1 MPMTIYR
8 AHFRDRSFALDQ
20 EGKTAL
26 SCRDGVLEYLGAELG
41 LEPANRVFTVYR
53 SPATIANAAMQ
64 MAGIPVTNE
73 HVEVGPPVPDAL
85 KISAV
90 VTSTMV
96 DRCHEKD
103 ASSVAVQNTVDATP
117 ELLQLLDNGKRELS
131 LGYDAGLRE
140 HHTFDFEQVDI
151 VPHHLAV
158 VEFGRCGPECS
169 FIDNRPEGLNMK
181 KGKKLLAAFCDQEGA
196 LSIEQLAEIV
206 NGLPDAIKSLPLD
219 RLQEFAPV
227 LQQIVAAAKEAGVEV
242 APVETPAAEVPAG
255 EDPAAMEDE
264 DPTPPGDQPKPSE
277 EKQPVMDAAKI
288 RQITDAATK
297 EHARVIM
304 KARDFLDKNYDFA
317 GKTTAQIMRDAIASE
332 TSEQF
337 ADNELALAFKM
348 LKRSPGV
355 DYSQFGDAKTTP
367 GSLET
372 LKNKEL

>member
-1 MPMTIYR
+1 MTIYR
-8 AHFRDRSFALDQ
+8 ARFRDRSFALDP

-41 LEPANRVFTVYR
+41 MEPATQIFTVYR

-73 HVEVGPPVPDAL
+73 HVEVGPPVPEVCR
-85 KISAV
+85 ISAV
-90 VTSTMV
+90 VNATMV
-96 DRCHEKD
+96 DRCHEQD
-103 ASSVAVQNTVDATP
+103 ASSVAVQNKVDATP
-117 ELLQLLDNGKRELS
+117 ELLQLLDSGKRELS

-140 HHTFDFEQVDI
+140 HHTYDFEQIDI
-151 VPHHLAV
+151 IPHHLAV
-158 VEFGRCGPECS
+158 VEFGRCGPQCS

-227 LQQIVAAAKEAGVEV
+227 LQQIVAAAKEAGVAVETP
-242 APVETPAAEVPAG
+242 APVETPLG
-255 EDPAAMEDE
+255 EMEDE
-264 DPTPPGDQPKPSE
+264 DPVPPKEGE
-277 EKQPVMDAAKI
+277 EESTKVPVMDAAKI
-288 RQITDAATK
+288 RQITDAASK
-297 EHARVIM
+297 EHTRVIM

-317 GKTTAQIMRDAIASE
+317 VKTTAQIMRDAIASE

-337 ADNELALAFKM
+337 ADSELALAFKM
-348 LKRSPGV
+348 LKRSAMV

-367 GSLET
+367 GSLES
-372 LKNKEL
+372 LKSKEI